1 MPHRLLPHVLQENI
15 GVRIQYIMEIQVVVT
30 HVQQEH
36 IVQEEHHHVLAV
48 QAEKQVTQE
57 LHLAMQHVKENHLV
71 DVKHI
76 VHGQHNIMKQ
86 NHTRVAVHS
95 LYIVVILDGQVALK
109 KDVLIPHVQHVSI
122 VVQDKQE
129 NVLNIN
135 VVKEGK

>member
-1 MPHRLLPHVLQENI
+1 MQ
-15 GVRIQYIMEIQVVVT
+15 
-30 HVQQEH
+30 
-36 IVQEEHHHVLAV
+36 EHHHVILHV
-48 QAEKQVTQE
+48 QER
-57 LHLAMQHVKENHLV
+57 NLV

-109 KDVLIPHVQHVSI
+109 KDVLIPHVQRVSI